1 MDVFRRRF
9 LRTAA
14 FWSVAALVGVA
25 AGALPSDA
33 WAEGKKELLVAEPN
47 HNAAYLPLYVA
58 IRKGFFGDG
67 VDAKVITTRGGGE
80 HTNMVLT
87 KQAFAFIGGPEHNA
101 FAKLKGAE
109 LRAIVNI
116 VNRGNVYFVAREGL
130 APPADHDWKTFL
142 KGKRIATGIYGG
154 TPNSITRLMVVR
166 NGLDPAKDV
175 QLLETESSAVLASVK
190 AGAADIA
197 VTSEPSLTQ
206 GVRVKVWG
214 EPFYN
219 VPKEFG
225 PYAYSTFN
233 VREDVV
239 KSDPQLAETFVRG
252 IVKALRFVYE
262 NRAETVEVARAEF
275 PTMPPEDLQALL
287 DRLYGDEM
295 WSEDGIVSPEAWTT
309 AQEVVRSANVL
320 KADVPYDDIFDM
332 SIVKKVLA
340 QASR

>member
-1 MDVFRRRF
+1 MVVSRRRF
-9 LRTAA
+9 LRAA
-14 FWSVAALVGVA
+14 AVSSVAAAVGLAPVVV
-25 AGALPSDA
+25 PRDA
-33 WAEGKKELLVAEPN
+33 WAQAKKELLVAEPN

-116 VNRGNVYFVAREGL
+116 VNRGNVYFVARTGL
-130 APPADHDWKTFL
+130 TPPVDHDWKAFL
-142 KGKRIATGIYGG
+142 KDKRIGTGIFGG
-154 TPNSITRLMVVR
+154 TPNSITRLMVMR

-175 QLLETESSAVLASVK
+175 QLLETETSAIIAAVK
-190 AGAADIA
+190 VGAADIA
-197 VTSEPSLTQ
+197 VISEPNLTQ
-206 GVRVKVWG
+206 GIRAGIWG

-225 PYAYSTFN
+225 PYVYSTFN
-233 VREDVV
+233 VRADVI
-239 KSDPQLAETFVRG
+239 KDDPVLAETFVRG
-252 IVKALRFVYE
+252 IVKALRFVHE
-262 NRAETVEVARAEF
+262 NREETTEIARAEF
-275 PTMPPEDLQALL
+275 PTMPPEDLKALL

-295 WSEDGIVSPEAWTT
+295 WSKDGIVAPEAWTT
-309 AQEVVRSANVL
+309 AQAVVRNANIL

-332 SIVKKVLA
+332 SLVRKVLA
-340 QASR
+340 QASN